1 MRLKL
6 LGGVALAAAC
16 AASASWAE
24 DGWYGA
30 IDAGVHQ
37 PRNITGNSVGV
48 PSYEIKT
55 ENTNAIVLG
64 KIGYR
69 FSPWIRLEFEG
80 GPRPANLHGV
90 STTGTAPSYLC
101 DGGTTLAFN
110 PATGSTA
117 ALRPGRLA
125 TPTPGA

>member
-1 MRLKL
+1 MKLKL

-16 AASASWAE
+16 AASGSWAE

-37 PRNITGNSVGV
+37 PRNVVGGAQTLPAV
-48 PSYEIKT
+48 QIKT
-55 ENTNAIVLG
+55 DNEDAIVFG

-80 GPRPANLHGV
+80 GVRPAELKGA
-90 STTGTAPSYLC
+90 SIL
-101 DGGTTLAFN
+101 GGSRDYVCGGNSTLAYSGEGGFSGTCTR
-110 PATGSTA
+110 PTGH
-117 ALRPGRLA
+117 
-125 TPTPGA
+125 